1 MQHILVTVIESD
13 NDKNKSHNKGA
24 YTAFEE
30 VIKAED
36 YKAYIKAL
44 CFGIDLVHSS
54 LPFFS
59 PSAKT
64 SYL

>member
-1 MQHILVTVIESD
+1 MVIEPD

-24 YTAFEE
+24 YTAFKE

-36 YKAYIKAL
+36 HKAYIKAL
-44 CFGIDLVHSS
+44 CFKVNLVYSS
-54 LPFFS
+54 LSFFS

-64 SYL
+64 YHL

>member
-1 MQHILVTVIESD
+1 MVIEPD
-13 NDKNKSHNKGA
+13 DDKNKSHDESA
-24 YTAFEE
+24 YAAFEE

-36 YKAYIKAL
+36 HKAYIKAL
-44 CFGIDLVHSS
+44 YFGVDLIHSS

-64 SYL
+64 YYL